1 MFDPTV
7 VRAINPMYII
17 DYLRRNKVE
26 AWISLGGIVLAITG
40 TEALYADIGHFSVR
54 SIQLSMCFV
63 TYPSLI
69 LAYTGQASFL
79 RKHNN
84 LVANTF
90 YKSISQPL
98 YWPMFVMAVLA
109 AIIASQAMISGTFS
123 IIQQSMS
130 IGCFPPV
137 KVIHTSS
144 KYKGQ
149 VNISEANYFLMF
161 ACVAVTLG
169 FRSTAEIANAYGMAM
184 MFVMILT
191 SLFLL
196 LIMVMIWKTNKLIII
211 SYVFVIGSLEF
222 LYLSSV
228 MYKFNQGGYLPLAL
242 ALLIMTVM
250 FIWNC
255 VHRRKYFCELHHRI
269 SHEKVKE
276 IIEAENFCRIPG
288 LAMFYSE
295 LVMAFHL
302 SSSILKK
309 FLLCTRFLFWSPL
322 NL

>member
-40 TEALYADIGHFSVR
+40 TEALYADVGHFSVR

-79 RKHNN
+79 RKNNN
-84 LVANTF
+84 LVADTF
-90 YKSISQPL
+90 YKSIPQPL
-98 YWPMFVMAVLA
+98 YWPMFAMAVLA

-149 VNISEANYFLMF
+149 VYIPEVNYFLMF
-161 ACVAVTLG
+161 ACVAVTFG
-169 FRSTAEIANAYGMAM
+169 FRSTTEIANAYGKDRND
-184 MFVMILT
+184 VRHDT
-191 SLFLL
+191 H
-196 LIMVMIWKTNKLIII
+196 II
-211 SYVFVIGSLEF
+211 V
-222 LYLSSV
+222 
-228 MYKFNQGGYLPLAL
+228 LA
-242 ALLIMTVM
+242 AYHGDDMEDQQTY
-250 FIWNC
+250 N
-255 VHRRKYFCELHHRI
+255 H
-269 SHEKVKE
+269 
-276 IIEAENFCRIPG
+276 
-288 LAMFYSE
+288 
-295 LVMAFHL
+295 
-302 SSSILKK
+302 
-309 FLLCTRFLFWSPL
+309 
-322 NL
+322 